1 MLCYS
6 PVTTIANPVQ
16 ELSLYRL
23 ILIHLRVGNLTF
35 GGGDPSLAA
44 LHAEI
49 VATKRWVS
57 PEKFAVAYA
66 LARVTPGT
74 NLLAF
79 CAGICWELMGW
90 RAASAALLAMTV
102 PSAVL
107 VVILTESYSATT
119 SNRVAMAAMGGILAA
134 AVAMMPAAA
143 WQLVRPYLSGARW
156 IHAVVIV
163 SAAATLSLKFSV
175 SPIQILGL
183 AAVCGLIWRVP
194 E

>member
-1 MLCYS
+1 
-6 PVTTIANPVQ
+6 VQ
-16 ELSLYRL
+16 ELSLFRL
-23 ILIHLRVGNLTF
+23 ILIHLRVGNLIF

-49 VATKRWVS
+49 VATKRWVT
-57 PEKFAVAYA
+57 PERFAVAYA

-79 CAGICWELMGW
+79 CAGISWELLGL
-90 RAASAALLAMTV
+90 RAAAAALLAMTI
-102 PSAVL
+102 PSAIL
-107 VVILTESYSATT
+107 VVILTQSYAALT
-119 SNRVAMAAMGGILAA
+119 SNQIAMAAVGGILAA

-143 WQLVRPYLSGARW
+143 WQLVRPYVNRRRAL
-156 IHAVVIV
+156 HAIVIV
-163 SAAATLSLKFSV
+163 GGALVLSLQFSV

-183 AAVCGLIWRVP
+183 SALCGVLWRVP